1 MYYKD
6 DLNSQTRRKTRAEM
20 LEERIEKANR
30 LISSIQHDLTDEN
43 IQEIERLKQMVSEF
57 KEMKKTME
65 KVQKRGINELR

>member
-1 MYYKD
+1 
-6 DLNSQTRRKTRAEM
+6 M